1 MFHVEA
7 RLDAATRDQEP
18 VACKGERLKLS
29 AMSWRLLLPVAAVP
43 LLFSSAHARPRDDV
57 MSGAFRCAPIAE
69 TRTWLDCYYGAA
81 QPQRAALALG
91 PAPTAQLR
99 LSASP
104 PAGVPAPADIKL
116 RDQVMAEAFR
126 CNAFENEKQWLDCY
140 YAAANPARARLG
152 LSLASRSPV
161 PAAPSGSARPTP
173 AAPAQAAAK
182 LSHRMTSYAFDR
194 YGIFTVT
201 LENGEVWRQVSGD
214 SSFARWN
221 KPASR
226 YLVRIT
232 RGVLGSFNLEVQ
244 NVPGLYKVRR
254 VS

>member
-1 MFHVEA
+1 M
-7 RLDAATRDQEP
+7 
-18 VACKGERLKLS
+18 K
-29 AMSWRLLLPVAAVP
+29 WRLLLPAAAVP
-43 LLFSSAHARPRDDV
+43 LLFSSAHARPRDDA
-57 MSGAFRCAPIAE
+57 MSGAFRCAPITQ
-69 TRTWLDCYYGAA
+69 TRVWLDCYYGAA
-81 QPQRAALALG
+81 QPLRAALALA
-91 PAPTAQLR
+91 PAPAAQVR

-104 PAGVPAPADIKL
+104 PAGVPAPAEIKL
-116 RDQVMAEAFR
+116 RDQVMADAFR
-126 CNAFENEKQWLDCY
+126 CNAFGNENQWLDCY
-140 YAAANPARARLG
+140 YAAADPARARLA
-152 LSLASRSPV
+152 LSVASRSHA
-161 PAAPSGSARPTP
+161 PAAPSGPARSSF

-182 LSHRMTSYAFDR
+182 APHRMASYAFDR

-232 RGVLGSFNLEVQ
+232 RGVLGSFNLQIQ
-244 NVPGLYKVRR
+244 NAPGLYKVRR